1 MQRCPLISWSS
12 SGFKFLLWFKAI
24 LPLVYENYLL
34 ISLQNGLDNLEDVC
48 KRLLWSAAKIVEALN
63 NVLPQRNCGA
73 AFQRFFL

>member
-1 MQRCPLISWSS
+1 MQRYPLISWSS

-34 ISLQNGLDNLEDVC
+34 ILQNGLDNLEDVC

-63 NVLPQRNCGA
+63 NALPQRNCGA
-73 AFQRFFL
+73 AFQRVFL